1 MDPNSF
7 LALQNRVALLGT
19 VNTGTGGF
27 LQNVG
32 NQLVEAGKLKKWDT
46 PPAPAQVGML
56 MGRVNQCRIDFSS
69 FDTTVA
75 TYHDLPQQWWQEQG
89 SRMIEAIVQVI
100 PASGGDYESGA
111 VFHPAEETGGMANLT
126 DVRFVLD
133 HAAWGQGEHRRT
145 RPAAGGD

>member
-7 LALQNRVALLGT
+7 LALQNRVTLLGT

-32 NQLVEAGKLKKWDT
+32 NQLVEANKLKKWDT

-56 MGRVNQCRIDFSS
+56 MGRVDQCRIDFSS

-75 TYHDLPQQWWQEQG
+75 TYHDLPQRWWQEQG

-100 PASGGDYESGA
+100 PASGGDYES
-111 VFHPAEETGGMANLT
+111 TSRWT
-126 DVRFVLD
+126 
-133 HAAWGQGEHRRT
+133 T
-145 RPAAGGD
+145 TT

>member
-1 MDPNSF
+1 MDPSSF
-7 LALQNRVALLGT
+7 PVLQQRVSLLGT
-19 VNTGTGGF
+19 VNSGNGGF

-32 NQLVEAGKLKKWDT
+32 NQLMEAGKLKKWDT
-46 PPAPAQVGML
+46 PASPAQVGML